1 MKVSSSWRLQR
12 TETTRD
18 NDSFVKFIIR
28 SSCPTEGDVTKIKPI
43 QVVNNNSLRRK
54 GVDSQQRSFHVFMP
68 PRICSTLLSLPNK
81 KKHNNGVPPLRII
94 LAIHGYGARPM
105 QEIKKWHNVA
115 ISLNAIILAPQG
127 TLTTENRGGG
137 KKEEKLGWNAI
148 HCCGDPVTNEIDDID
163 FITNGV
169 VEMFLNALGGQTMMT
184 NPNGAWL
191 QQQRANV
198 IATGFSNG
206 AFMSSLMGLQSA
218 NARPSWLVGIVPI
231 SGYQYDIELYN
242 GNPANDDP
250 GPHPLPMMAHH
261 GGRDKVVNHNGCCLV
276 DNSKSESNCQFGI
289 GNKQDSCTSA
299 KSAFDMWSLI
309 NGCSSTIL
317 DSEIVV
323 QSLSVDKEDDLYTCW
338 KGQDCIEP
346 TNFCLWNKE
355 GHNPQFPGIEM
366 TQTWIENVFRHAELQ
381 SNNIVEDHLA
391 NSEHDDELNIAY
403 AAAISFY
410 ESHPKEGRRVYASI
424 ILSALVLLLC
434 MYKMQRIK
442 ACLLYY
448 KQRKKTE
455 IERR

>member
-54 GVDSQQRSFHVFMP
+54 VDASQRSFHVYMP
-68 PRICSTLLSLPNK
+68 PRLCSTLLSKQKPN
-81 KKHNNGVPPLRII
+81 KKHNNGIISPLRII

-184 NPNGAWL
+184 NSNGVRL

-206 AFMSSLMGLQSA
+206 GFMSSLMGLQSA

-242 GNPANDDP
+242 GNPTT
-250 GPHPLPMMAHH
+250 HPLPMMAHH
-261 GGRDKVVNHNGCCLV
+261 GGRDKVVNPDGCCLV
-276 DNSKSESNCQFGI
+276 DNNKSESNCQFGI

-317 DSEIVV
+317 DSEVV
-323 QSLSVDKEDDLYTCW
+323 DQSQRVDKLDDLYTCW

-346 TNFCLWNKE
+346 TNFCLWNEE

-366 TQTWIENVFRHAELQ
+366 TQTWIENVFRHAEFQ
-381 SNNIVEDHLA
+381 SNNIVEEHVA
-391 NSEHDDELNIAY
+391 NSHHDDGLNIAY
-403 AAAISFY
+403 AAAISL
-410 ESHPKEGRRVYASI
+410 SHPKEGRRVFYTLI
-424 ILSALVLLLC
+424 ILSALALLLC
-434 MYKMQRIK
+434 MHKMQRIK

>member
-1 MKVSSSWRLQR
+1 MVSCTAALRCAGLDFIRDSS
-12 TETTRD
+12 
-18 NDSFVKFIIR
+18 R
-28 SSCPTEGDVTKIKPI
+28 SPS
-43 QVVNNNSLRRK
+43 
-54 GVDSQQRSFHVFMP
+54 
-68 PRICSTLLSLPNK
+68 
-81 KKHNNGVPPLRII
+81 
-94 LAIHGYGARPM
+94 
-105 QEIKKWHNVA
+105 IKKWHNVA

-148 HCCGDPVTNEIDDID
+148 HCCGDPVKNEIDDID

-242 GNPANDDP
+242 GPQ
-250 GPHPLPMMAHH
+250 HLPMMAHH
-261 GGRDKVVNHNGCCLV
+261 GGRDKVVNPDGCCLV
-276 DNSKSESNCQFGI
+276 DNNKSESNCQFGI
-289 GNKQDSCTSA
+289 GYKQNSCTSA

-317 DSEIVV
+317 DSED
-323 QSLSVDKEDDLYTCW
+323 VDQTQRVDDDPIYTCW

-346 TNFCLWNKE
+346 TNFCLWNEE

-366 TQTWIENVFRHAELQ
+366 TQTWIENVFRRAELQ
-381 SNNIVEDHLA
+381 SNNIVEEHKTV
-391 NSEHDDELNIAY
+391 SQHDDELNIAY

-442 ACLLYY
+442 AYSLYY

-455 IERR
+455 IELR